1 MKIGEMIGL
10 AVSGYTA
17 SDIKELAEMQ
27 KENPDIIKL
36 TKTGA
41 KMSDIKDL
49 LAMADSEETPENN
62 AGQEPDKSD
71 PTPDYR
77 KMYED
82 QKAELEKLERTVSE
96 IQKKNASEDIS
107 GSADGKDPLAD
118 FMNKL

>member
-17 SDIKELAEMQ
+17 SDIKELAELQ

-41 KMSDIKDL
+41 KLSDIKDL
-49 LAMADSEETPENN
+49 LAMADAEETPANN
-62 AGQEPDKSD
+62 ADQEPHESD
-71 PTPDYR
+71 ETPDYR

-82 QKAELEKLERTVSE
+82 QKAELEKLKSTVSE
-96 IQKKNASEDIS
+96 IQKRNASEDIS
-107 GSADGKDPLAD
+107 GSAADKDPLTD

>member
-1 MKIGEMIGL
+1 MKIGEMISL
-10 AVSGYTA
+10 AVSGYSA

-82 QKAELEKLERTVSE
+82 QKAELEKLKSTVSE
-96 IQKKNASEDIS
+96 IQNKNASEDIS
-107 GSADGKDPLAD
+107 DSANGKDPLAD

>member
-10 AVSGYTA
+10 AVSGYSA

-77 KMYED
+77 RMYED
-82 QKAELEKLERTVSE
+82 QKAELDKLKNTVSE

-107 GSADGKDPLAD
+107 GSAADKDPLAE

>member
-1 MKIGEMIGL
+1 MKISEMVGL
-10 AVSGYTA
+10 AVSGYSA
-17 SDIKELAEMQ
+17 GDIKELAEMQ

-36 TKTGA
+36 TKSGA
-41 KMSDIKDL
+41 KLSEIKDL

-82 QKAELEKLERTVSE
+82 QKAELEKLKGTVSD
-96 IQKKNASEDIS
+96 IQRKNASEDIS
-107 GSADGKDPLAD
+107 GSAADKDPLAD

>member
-17 SDIKELAEMQ
+17 SDIKELAELQ

-49 LAMADSEETPENN
+49 LAIADAEETPANN
-62 AGQEPDKSD
+62 AGQEPHESD
-71 PTPDYR
+71 ETPDYR

-82 QKAELEKLERTVSE
+82 QKAELEKLKSTVSE
-96 IQKKNASEDIS
+96 IQRRNASEDIS
-107 GSADGKDPLAD
+107 GSAGGKDPLAD

>member
-1 MKIGEMIGL
+1 MKLGEMIGL

-17 SDIKELAEMQ
+17 SDIKELAELQ

-49 LAMADSEETPENN
+49 LAMADAEETPANN
-62 AGQEPDKSD
+62 AGQEQDESD

-82 QKAELEKLERTVSE
+82 QKAELEKLKSTVYE
-96 IQKKNASEDIS
+96 IQKRNASEDIS
-107 GSADGKDPLAD
+107 GSAADKDPLAD

>member
-17 SDIKELAEMQ
+17 SDIKELAELQ
-27 KENPDIIKL
+27 KENPEIIKL

-41 KMSDIKDL
+41 KLSDIKDL

-62 AGQEPDKSD
+62 AGQEPHESD
-71 PTPDYR
+71 ETPDYR

-96 IQKKNASEDIS
+96 IQRKNASEDIS
-107 GSADGKDPLAD
+107 GSADEKDPLAD